1 MKVDIF
7 SDFMTVDL
15 ETTCLVL
22 VIFITL
28 SAAAMRILILV
39 RRKLFRKRDI
49 LQPCIHD

>member
-28 SAAAMRILILV
+28 SAAGEDPYSCKTEIV
-39 RRKLFRKRDI
+39 PKKRHFTT
-49 LQPCIHD
+49 LYS